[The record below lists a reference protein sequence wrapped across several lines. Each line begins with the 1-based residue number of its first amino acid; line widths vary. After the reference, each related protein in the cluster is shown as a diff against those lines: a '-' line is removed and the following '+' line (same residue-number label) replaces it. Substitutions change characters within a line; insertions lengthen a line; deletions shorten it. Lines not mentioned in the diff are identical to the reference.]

1 MFFCFSYDIDH
12 LNGHDNATKH
22 HHQHQHHEH
31 FNRASTTQHVEMAMA
46 TAAGAR
52 DATRLELVCLF
63 YFIFIFIL
71 LLQCFFRLLYI
82 WLGINEGVET
92 HQTPQVC
99 FVLHFIY
106 IFNYTNEYLRYY
118 T

>member
-1 MFFCFSYDIDH
+1 MVSPPGFFLLSFFLKKKNALTYIFCFSYDIDH
-12 LNGHDNATKH
+12 LNGHDDATKH

-63 YFIFIFIL
+63 YFIFILFYYYNV
-71 LLQCFFRLLYI
+71 F
-82 WLGINEGVET
+82 LGYSTYG
-92 HQTPQVC
+92 
-99 FVLHFIY
+99 LG
-106 IFNYTNEYLRYY
+106 
-118 T
+118 